1 LITDS
6 NTICREAAESSNA
19 WKNYDNTAHK
29 DGAPILIVIFLF
41 GLFFSCKQEGPYGV
55 AILCE
60 GELKNND
67 YPKLMQ
73 DLTSS

>member
-1 LITDS
+1 MTTLRT
-6 NTICREAAESSNA
+6 
-19 WKNYDNTAHK
+19 KMVHLL
-29 DGAPILIVIFLF
+29 LIVIFLF